1 MNQWIANLKVNKKI
15 SLLFGVML
23 ALLGVASVVAVV
35 ATLIIRANTSA
46 MYQNNVQARIMANRM
61 EVYYIMVQK
70 NMYLSLMTDDATEIE
85 DYLNKAEDART
96 QLYNTFDTLK
106 ALYTGDYDLD
116 KIKTQMDKLK
126 EIHSRIGEF
135 AKNNQTDQG
144 VALAVNECQPNS
156 ETLLGYMDDVV
167 KDTGDRGDKNYDTLL
182 LTTMTI
188 IMITIF
194 IFVVSAIIGL
204 VMNSKV
210 SKSIL
215 KPIDQVKDAAKVLA
229 QGSFAMDLTYQSFDE
244 LGEIVLA
251 LKNTVANEKAY
262 LDEIL
267 FGINSVAE
275 KNLNAQPRIIVEGD
289 FKPLQDGL
297 VLLINNLNNTLE
309 ALSDSSSQVASGADQ
324 LATAAQS
331 LAEGSSEQ
339 ANAVEKLT
347 SLVDQVTKQVEQ
359 NARNSMEAS
368 SKAELADQEA
378 QESAKRMSEM
388 MTAMQKINE
397 TSKQIEQIIA
407 SIEGIAAQT
416 NLLSLNAAIEAARAG
431 EAGKGFAVVA
441 GEVSELANQSA
452 KAAADTR
459 TLIGDAIKE
468 IESGNTIATE
478 TSEALASVNTEIV
491 KIKTTSVSVS
501 EASKRQA
508 HSMLQI
514 QAGVEQISAVVENNA
529 ALAQESSATSQELS
543 AQSSALNNIVAEF
556 ILKKG

>member
-1 MNQWIANLKVNKKI
+1 MSQWIANLKVNKKI

-23 ALLGVASVVAVV
+23 ALLGVASVIAVT
-35 ATLIIRANTSA
+35 ATLIIRANTST
-46 MYQNNVQARIMANRM
+46 MYQKNVQARIMANRM

-85 DYLNKAEDART
+85 DYLSKAEDART
-96 QLYNTFDTLK
+96 QLYSTFDSLK
-106 ALYTGDYDLD
+106 VLYTGDYDLD

-126 EIHSRIGEF
+126 EIHSRIGDF

-144 VALAVNECQPNS
+144 VALAVKECQPNS

-167 KDTGDRGDKNYDTLL
+167 KDTGNSGDKNYDTLL
-182 LTTMTI
+182 MTTMTI
-188 IMITIF
+188 ILVTII
-194 IFVVSAIIGL
+194 IFVVSIIIGM

-210 SKSIL
+210 RKSIL
-215 KPIDQVKDAAKVLA
+215 RPINQVKDAASVLA
-229 QGSFAMDLTYQSFDE
+229 QGSFALDLTYQSSDE
-244 LGEIVLA
+244 LGEIVTA

-275 KNLNAQPRIIVEGD
+275 KNLNAQPGIIVEGD

-297 VLLINNLNNTLE
+297 VLLINNLNDTLG
-309 ALSDSSSQVASGADQ
+309 ALHDSSSQVAEGADQ

-359 NARNSMEAS
+359 NARNSIEAS

-388 MTAMQKINE
+388 VTAMQKINE
-397 TSKQIEQIIA
+397 TSQQIEQIIA

-431 EAGKGFAVVA
+431 EAGRGFAVVA

-468 IESGNTIATE
+468 IESGNAIAAE
-478 TSEALASVNTEIV
+478 TSEALASVNTEIM
-491 KIKTTSVSVS
+491 KIKTNSVSAS

-508 HSMLQI
+508 RSMQQI

-543 AQSSALNNIVAEF
+543 AQSSALSEIVAEF